1 MIDIKLTKEQL
12 THVCYLVFSDKEAL
26 KEFMESGSSKLH
38 DRLSLEKEL
47 VFLSKLLNK
56 LEKGLK

>member
-12 THVCYLVFSDKEAL
+12 NTLVCLVELDKEAL
-26 KEFMESGSSKLH
+26 REFMESGSSKLH
-38 DRLSLEKEL
+38 DRLSLEKEM